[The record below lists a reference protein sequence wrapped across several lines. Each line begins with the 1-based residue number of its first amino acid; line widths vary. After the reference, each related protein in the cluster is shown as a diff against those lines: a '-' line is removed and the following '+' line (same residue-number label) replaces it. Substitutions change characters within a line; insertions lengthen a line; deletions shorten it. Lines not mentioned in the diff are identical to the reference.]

1 MGGLL
6 TRRDSR
12 GGEGHGHDV
21 TSEGAAD
28 VLKHKV
34 NCVLRLLRQARHRDA
49 RHRVRS
55 THGQR
60 RLGHDAF
67 PHTVHDPCRR
77 RRIGAGERHHEVRPA
92 WGRGHQIEARAGARD
107 VTGAGVPGPHGQG
120 CTQPGGTDRGVSRE
134 GDVRPVRAPTCHG
147 PRAAGT
153 YVHHRSAAAC
163 RSKTASLVGGH
174 GDRAGGGHN
183 GTGWEAGVSSTRLC
197 HVARKPRRT
206 PGVARHT
213 TPPHPPARRTS
224 SKRQAASAP
233 GEHRPPTSAEH
244 VTESSN

>member
-120 CTQPGGTDRGVSRE
+120 CIQPGGWHGQGRFARRGCQAGARAHVPWPSRGGHVRPPSLGGGVSE
-134 GDVRPVRAPTCHG
+134 QNCEPGGRA
-147 PRAAGT
+147 R
-153 YVHHRSAAAC
+153 RQ
-163 RSKTASLVGGH
+163 
-174 GDRAGGGHN
+174 GGGGAQRHRLGSGRQQYAPLPRCPQAPSYTRR
-183 GTGWEAGVSSTRLC
+183 GTP
-197 HVARKPRRT
+197 HHP
-206 PGVARHT
+206 
-213 TPPHPPARRTS
+213 TPPPCQAN
-224 SKRQAASAP
+224 KQQAAS
-233 GEHRPPTSAEH
+233 GKRTW
-244 VTESSN
+244 